1 MKVPGAA
8 LAADWCLPAERDAL
22 LCASHNPNP
31 PATARQQNYR
41 FSISWSR
48 LFPSG
53 AGPLNA
59 AGVRYYSALID
70 ALLAAGITPWVNLY
84 HFDLPQVL
92 PYLARARGSSAGSC
106 GRQQGPCR
114 CCMCMITGA
123 NSTHLVV
130 CAAGRERHS
139 PSPRLAPA
147 PVWARAGAAG
157 RVRRLGVPA
166 HCGGLCGVRR
176 GGLHAVR
183 AARAAVVRPPPT
195 QPV

>member
-1 MKVPGAA
+1 M
-8 LAADWCLPAERDAL
+8 
-22 LCASHNPNP
+22 
-31 PATARQQNYR
+31 
-41 FSISWSR
+41 
-48 LFPSG
+48 
-53 AGPLNA
+53 NA

-92 PYLARARGSSAGSC
+92 PVPGQGRRLLLGLMRALAGLLSLLYVHDRGCHPRTSWCVLLAAGATARPRAWPQRAC
-106 GRQQGPCR
+106 GR
-114 CCMCMITGA
+114 
-123 NSTHLVV
+123 
-130 CAAGRERHS
+130 
-139 PSPRLAPA
+139 
-147 PVWARAGAAG
+147 RAGAAG